1 MDREKVRE
9 FMEQFMGM
17 TTGAALLAV
26 TEVAGRTG
34 LLSTLAGRGPQ
45 TLGAIAAACG
55 LQERYLRETLSALAA
70 GQILRYDP
78 AQETFELTAEAAACL
93 ADEKSPYFLGG
104 WTQFLPALYR
114 AIPGV
119 ARSMREGGGVGYA
132 EFGSEAVEA
141 IDRANSPGM
150 RVLLT
155 RKWLPTL
162 PHVVKRLEQ
171 GARVA
176 DIGCGSGTSTL
187 SLAKAYP
194 RSEITGYDIDATAL
208 ARARAAAEREGLANV
223 HFNQRSAEDLPQ
235 KPSFELVTAFD
246 VVHDL
251 ARPRVVL
258 RRIREALAP
267 DGTFLL
273 VEPAAGDS
281 LAENLHPGGAL
292 LYSISTLYCMTVSLS
307 QGGEGLGAAYGPKQ
321 AEALCR
327 EAGFAHFRRL
337 EIENPFNAFYEVRP

>member
-1 MDREKVRE
+1 MDRKKVQA

-17 TTGAALLAV
+17 TTSAALLAV
-26 TEVAGRTG
+26 TEVAGRAG
-34 LLSTLAGRGPQ
+34 LLSRLAGRGPT
-45 TLGAIAAACG
+45 TLAAVANESG
-55 LQERYLRETLSALAA
+55 FQERYLREILSALAA
-70 GQILRYDP
+70 GGILRYDP
-78 AQETFELTAEAAACL
+78 AHETFELTSEVAACL

-119 ARSMREGGGVGYA
+119 ARAVREGGGVSYA
-132 EFGSEAVEA
+132 EFGSETVEA
-141 IDRANSPGM
+141 IDRAGSPGM

-155 RKWLPTL
+155 SKWLPTL
-162 PHVVKRLEQ
+162 PNVVKRLEE

-187 SLAKAYP
+187 TLAKAYP

-208 ARARAAAEREGLANV
+208 ARARSAAGREGVANAR
-223 HFNQRSAEDLPQ
+223 FERCSAEELPRT
-235 KPSFELVTAFD
+235 PSFDLVTAFD
-246 VVHDL
+246 VIHDL
-251 ARPRVVL
+251 ARPRAVL
-258 RRIREALAP
+258 RRIREALAS

-292 LYSISTLYCMTVSLS
+292 LYSLSTLYCMTVSLS
-307 QGGEGLGAAYGPKQ
+307 QGGEGLGAAYGPKR

-327 EAGFAHFRRL
+327 EAGFGSFRRL
-337 EIENPFNAFYEVRP
+337 EVDNPFNAFYEVRP

>member
-1 MDREKVRE
+1 MDREKVRA

-17 TTGAALLAV
+17 TTSAALLAV

-45 TLGAIAAACG
+45 TLGAIAAASG
-55 LQERYLRETLSALAA
+55 LHDRYLRETLSALAA
-70 GQILRYDP
+70 GGILHYDP
-78 AQETFELTAEAAACL
+78 AGETFELTTEVAACL

-119 ARSMREGGGVGYA
+119 ARAMREGGGVSYA

-162 PHVVKRLEQ
+162 PEVVKRLEQ
-171 GARVA
+171 GGRVA

-187 SLAKAYP
+187 TLAKAYP
-194 RSEITGYDIDATAL
+194 RSEITGYDIDAIAL
-208 ARARAAAEREGLANV
+208 ARARSAAEREGLTNAR
-223 HFNQRSAEDLPQ
+223 FEQRSAEDLPQ
-235 KPSFELVTAFD
+235 QPTFDLVTAFD

-251 ARPRVVL
+251 ARPRAVL
-258 RRIREALAP
+258 RRIREALAS

-307 QGGEGLGAAYGPKQ
+307 QGGEGLGAAYGPKR

-327 EAGFAHFRRL
+327 DAGFASFRRL
-337 EIENPFNAFYEVRP
+337 DVDNPFNAFYEVRP

>member
-1 MDREKVRE
+1 MDREKVQA

-26 TEVAGRTG
+26 CEVAGRTG
-34 LLSTLAGRGPQ
+34 LLRTLAKRGAR
-45 TLGAIAAACG
+45 TLGEIRAESG

-70 GQILRYDP
+70 GGILHYEP
-78 AQETFELTAEAAACL
+78 AGETFELRPEVAACL
-93 ADEKSPYFLGG
+93 ADEQSPYFLGG

-119 ARSMREGGGVGYA
+119 VRAMREGGGVSYA

-162 PHVVKRLEQ
+162 PEVVKRLEE
-171 GARVA
+171 GGRVA

-187 SLAKAYP
+187 TLAQAYP

-208 ARARAAAEREGLANV
+208 TRARSAAERLGLANAR
-223 HFNQRSAEDLPQ
+223 FEQRSVEDLPP
-235 KPSFELVTAFD
+235 KPQFDLVTAFD

-251 ARPRVVL
+251 AKPRAVL
-258 RRIREALAP
+258 RRIREALAS

-307 QGGEGLGAAYGPKQ
+307 QGGEGLGAAYGPRQ

-327 EAGFAHFRRL
+327 EAGFARFRRL
-337 EIENPFNAFYEVRP
+337 DVDNPFNAFYEVRP

>member
-1 MDREKVRE
+1 MDREKVRA
-9 FMEQFMGM
+9 FMEQFMAM
-17 TTGAALLAV
+17 TTNAALLGV

-34 LLSTLAGRGPQ
+34 LFSALAGQGPLE
-45 TLGAIAAACG
+45 LGAIAAKSG
-55 LQERYLRETLSALAA
+55 LQPRYLREILSALAA
-70 GQILRYDP
+70 GGILRYEP
-78 AQETFELTAEAAACL
+78 VAETFELTPEVAACL
-93 ADEKSPYFLGG
+93 ADEKSPFFLGG

-119 ARSMREGGGVGYA
+119 ARAMRSGGGVGYP

-155 RKWLPTL
+155 RKWLPVL
-162 PHVVKRLEQ
+162 PELVKRLEQ

-187 SLAKAYP
+187 TLAKAYP

-208 ARARAAAEREGLANV
+208 GRARSAAEREGLANAR
-223 HFNQRSAEDLPQ
+223 FEQRSAEDLPRE
-235 KPSFELVTAFD
+235 PRLDFVTAFD

-258 RRIREALAP
+258 RRIRESLAP

-281 LAENLHPGGAL
+281 LAENLNPSGAL
-292 LYSISTLYCMTVSLS
+292 LYSVSTLYCMTVSLS
-307 QGGEGLGAAYGPKQ
+307 QGGEGLGAAYGPKR

-327 EAGFAHFRRL
+327 EAGFGSFRRL
-337 EIENPFNAFYEVRP
+337 EIDNPFNAFFEVRP

>member
-1 MDREKVRE
+1 MDREKVRA

-17 TTGAALLAV
+17 TTSAALLAV
-26 TEVAGRTG
+26 TEVAGRSG
-34 LLSTLAGRGPQ
+34 LLSTMAGRGPK
-45 TLGAIAAACG
+45 TLGAVATESG
-55 LQERYLRETLSALAA
+55 LHERYLREILCALAA
-70 GQILRYDP
+70 GGILWYDP
-78 AQETFELTAEAAACL
+78 AQETFELTSEVAACL

-119 ARSMREGGGVGYA
+119 ARAAREGGGVSYA

-162 PHVVKRLEQ
+162 PSLVKRLEE

-187 SLAKAYP
+187 TLAKAYP

-208 ARARAAAEREGLANV
+208 ARARSAAGREGLANAR
-223 HFNQRSAEDLPQ
+223 FERCSAEELPRT
-235 KPSFELVTAFD
+235 PSFDLVTAFD
-246 VVHDL
+246 VIHDL

-292 LYSISTLYCMTVSLS
+292 LYSLSTLYCMTVSLS
-307 QGGEGLGAAYGPKQ
+307 QGGEGLGAAYGPKR

-327 EAGFAHFRRL
+327 EAGFGSFRRL
-337 EIENPFNAFYEVRP
+337 EVDNPFNAFYEVRP

>member
-1 MDREKVRE
+1 MDREKVRA
-9 FMEQFMGM
+9 FMEQFLGM
-17 TTGAALLAV
+17 TTNAALLAV
-26 TEVAGRTG
+26 CEVASRTG
-34 LLSTLAGRGPQ
+34 LFGVLAGRGPR
-45 TLGAIAAACG
+45 TLAAIG
-55 LQERYLRETLSALAA
+55 TESQLQERYLRETLSALAA
-70 GQILRYDP
+70 GGIIHYDP
-78 AQETFELTAEAAACL
+78 AHETFELSAEVGACL
-93 ADEKSPYFLGG
+93 ADENSAYFLGG

-119 ARSMREGGGVGYA
+119 SRAMQEGGGVSYA

-155 RKWLPTL
+155 RKWLPAL
-162 PHVVKRLEQ
+162 PDVVKRLER
-171 GARVA
+171 GGRIA

-187 SLAKAYP
+187 TLAQAYP

-208 ARARAAAEREGLANV
+208 ARARSAAERLGVANAR
-223 HFNQRSAEDLPQ
+223 FEQRSAEELPQ
-235 KPSFELVTAFD
+235 EPGFDLVTAFD

-251 ARPRVVL
+251 AKPRAVL
-258 RRIREALAP
+258 RRIREALAS

-273 VEPAAGDS
+273 VEPAAGDG
-281 LAENLHPGGAL
+281 LAQNLNPSGAL

-327 EAGFAHFRRL
+327 AAGFGRFRRL
-337 EIENPFNAFYEVRP
+337 DIENPFNAFYEVRP

>member
-1 MDREKVRE
+1 MDREKVRA

-17 TTGAALLAV
+17 TTSAALLAV

-34 LLSTLAGRGPQ
+34 LLATLAGQGPRA
-45 TLGAIAAACG
+45 LGAIAADSG
-55 LQERYLRETLSALAA
+55 LNERYLREILSALAA
-70 GQILRYDP
+70 GGILHYDP
-78 AQETFELTAEAAACL
+78 AGETFELTGEVAACL

-104 WTQFLPALYR
+104 WTQFVPALYR

-119 ARSMREGGGVGYA
+119 ARAMREGGGVSYA

-162 PHVVKRLEQ
+162 PHLVKRLEQ

-187 SLAKAYP
+187 TLAKAYP
-194 RSEITGYDIDATAL
+194 RSQITGYDIDATAL
-208 ARARAAAEREGLANV
+208 ARGRSAAEREGLANAR
-223 HFNQRSAEDLPQ
+223 FEQRSAEDLPRE
-235 KPSFELVTAFD
+235 PSFDLVTAFD

-258 RRIREALAP
+258 RRIREALAS

-292 LYSISTLYCMTVSLS
+292 LYSVSTLYCMTVSLS
-307 QGGEGLGAAYGPKQ
+307 QGGEGLGAAYGPKR

-327 EAGFAHFRRL
+327 DAGFASFRRL
-337 EIENPFNAFYEVRP
+337 DVENPFNAFYEVRP

>member
-1 MDREKVRE
+1 MDREKVQA

-45 TLGAIAAACG
+45 TLGAIAAESG
-55 LQERYLRETLSALAA
+55 LHERYLREILSALAA
-70 GQILRYDP
+70 GGILRYDP
-78 AQETFELTAEAAACL
+78 ASEAFELTSEVAACL

-104 WTQFLPALYR
+104 WSQFLPALYR

-119 ARSMREGGGVGYA
+119 ARAMREGGGVSYA

-162 PHVVKRLEQ
+162 PSVVKRLEQ

-187 SLAKAYP
+187 TMAKAYP

-208 ARARAAAEREGLANV
+208 ARARSAAEREGLANAR
-223 HFNQRSAEDLPQ
+223 FEQRSAEDLPQ
-235 KPSFELVTAFD
+235 QPSFDLVTAFD

-251 ARPRVVL
+251 ARPRAVL

-281 LAENLHPGGAL
+281 LTENLNPGGAL

-307 QGGEGLGAAYGPKQ
+307 QGGEGLGAAYGPKR

-327 EAGFAHFRRL
+327 DAGFASFRRL
-337 EIENPFNAFYEVRP
+337 EVENPFNAFYEVRP